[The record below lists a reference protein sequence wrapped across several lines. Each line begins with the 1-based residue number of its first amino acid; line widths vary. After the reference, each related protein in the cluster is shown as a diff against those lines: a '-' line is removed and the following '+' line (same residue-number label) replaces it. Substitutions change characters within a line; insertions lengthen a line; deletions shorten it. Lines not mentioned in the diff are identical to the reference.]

1 MSERRK
7 YSRYPCRGTV
17 RVRALD
23 TQVQFD
29 GNIAD
34 LSPEGCYIE
43 MLTPFPI
50 DTPVEAHLDV
60 KGAQFAVTGEVRI
73 NHPGMGMGVHFTEIA
88 PAERAKLEALLGRL
102 AAGE

>member
-1 MSERRK
+1 MAERRK
-7 YSRYPCRGTV
+7 HSRYGCRGTV

-43 MLTPFPI
+43 MLTPFPVG
-50 DTPVEAHLDV
+50 TPVEVHLDV
-60 KGAQFAVTGEVRI
+60 KNVQFAATGEVRI
-73 NHPGMGMGVHFTEIA
+73 NHPSMGMGVHFKEIA
-88 PAERAKLEALLGRL
+88 ASERAKLEPLLAKL
-102 AAGE
+102 AAGD